1 MFDLMSYCSRG
12 NDFARWISPRGW
24 NNLSGWRVEAP
35 ETRMGGSV
43 SNRAKGSER
52 LLQVTAIEANDGTLG
67 ITGVSPTTVASP
79 PGDPNS
85 PYVLQALGAKHAVL
99 TSRRVDAEGLTES
112 HGRIISG
119 TVPAPPGTR
128 QVFLRHGNQI
138 GTVWNASPNPPSVD
152 LIRPRAS
159 TRASRSSLVVRWQA
173 SDPDGGPLE
182 ATIEYS
188 ANGGKTWT
196 GVYVGPE
203 SGRASIPR
211 SMLTGSKRARVR
223 VRLDDGFSEDVAK
236 SKRFTVVPPRPKPRI
251 AAPAGKVKIRADA
264 PLDLRGDAIGAAG
277 RRILGKRLRWFDDD
291 HRLGRGSSLT
301 VRSLGAGRHRITLK
315 AVQSGRT
322 GRAHVRVKVRAVKPA
337 FLRLH
342 APPKVSRRA
351 RSVRLRVASTVKATL
366 RAGGERF
373 HVSPHARRVDV
384 PIDRGKRKL
393 RLRLKLHAGGMTT
406 RRVLKIPRG

>member
-1 MFDLMSYCSRG
+1 
-12 NDFARWISPRGW
+12 
-24 NNLSGWRVEAP
+24 
-35 ETRMGGSV
+35 
-43 SNRAKGSER
+43 
-52 LLQVTAIEANDGTLG
+52 
-67 ITGVSPTTVASP
+67 
-79 PGDPNS
+79 
-85 PYVLQALGAKHAVL
+85 VLQALGAKHAVL

-138 GTVWNASPNPPSVD
+138 GTVWNASPNPPNVD

-188 ANGGKTWT
+188 ADGGKTWT

-251 AAPAGKVKIRADA
+251 TAPAGKVKIRADA

-373 HVSPHARRVDV
+373 HVSPRARRVDV